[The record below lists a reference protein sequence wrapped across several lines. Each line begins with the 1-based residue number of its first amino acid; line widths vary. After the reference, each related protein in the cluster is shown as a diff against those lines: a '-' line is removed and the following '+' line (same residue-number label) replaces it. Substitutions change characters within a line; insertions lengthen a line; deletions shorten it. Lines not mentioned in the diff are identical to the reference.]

1 MGAGRKTRR
10 GVMLAEKQEWFARL
24 IVQGVGNSEA
34 CRIVGINRR
43 TGTRWRYGRT
53 ILNTAGQAVHYPPV
67 RLTAPTAPHPRYLS
81 LAERTTIADLHRA
94 GVSVRDI
101 ADELGRAASTVSR
114 ELAATLMVAAATCL
128 PPRSG

>member
-43 TGTRWRYGRT
+43 TGTRWRYGRR

-67 RLTAPTAPHPRYLS
+67 RLTAPRRSILDICRWLS
-81 LAERTTIADLHRA
+81 GRRSLICI
-94 GVSVRDI
+94 VR
-101 ADELGRAASTVSR
+101 V
-114 ELAATLMVAAATCL
+114 
-128 PPRSG
+128 

>member
-1 MGAGRKTRR
+1 M
-10 GVMLAEKQEWFARL
+10 
-24 IVQGVGNSEA
+24 
-34 CRIVGINRR
+34 GINRR

-101 ADELGRAASTVSR
+101 ADELGRAASTVSL
-114 ELAATLMVAAATCL
+114 ELAPQVRGLGGASVW
-128 PPRSG
+128 RQFV